1 MIYPYILS
9 LSVVTCTFTPY
20 SYSETDTPSSLLP
33 AVHSSLRVSSL
44 SLPVR
49 TSAEEEDLEP

>member
-1 MIYPYILS
+1 MIYPIIEGSDLYLHAIL
-9 LSVVTCTFTPY
+9 LLRDR
-20 SYSETDTPSSLLP
+20 DTPSSLLP

-49 TSAEEEDLEP
+49 TSTEEEDLEP

>member
-1 MIYPYILS
+1 MIYPIIERSDLYLHAIL
-9 LSVVTCTFTPY
+9 LLLR
-20 SYSETDTPSSLLP
+20 DRHPSSLLP